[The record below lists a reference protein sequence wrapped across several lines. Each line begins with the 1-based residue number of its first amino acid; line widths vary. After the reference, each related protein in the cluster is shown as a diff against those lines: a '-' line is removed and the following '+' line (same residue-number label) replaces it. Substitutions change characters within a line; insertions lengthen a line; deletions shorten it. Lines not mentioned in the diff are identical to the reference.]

1 MIAQAKSQLV
11 SSSLLDDHGRIM
23 RKLRVSLTDA
33 CNFRCFYC
41 MEENPVFT
49 SPSKLLSPLEI
60 ENICRELI
68 SMGLE
73 EIRITGGEPTLRPE
87 FLEIVERLS
96 ALPVKTLAVTTN
108 GHYLEKLLPQL
119 KGTNLSKINI
129 SVDSL
134 DEGRFHTITR
144 GGDLRKVM
152 SALFRAR
159 DMGFEAKVN
168 AIIFRGINDD
178 EVVEFARFS
187 AKEKIEVRFLEY
199 MKIGPGINDFE
210 TRFVPAREIRSK
222 LQEALGMLT
231 AVSMPHDSTAKVY
244 ATSEGGRIGI
254 IASESEPFCGDCSRL
269 RLSATGMLRPC
280 IMMNTGLSLRGV
292 ASEDYPA
299 IVSKIVALKPE
310 GRLPE
315 IAQGM
320 YQIGG

>member
-1 MIAQAKSQLV
+1 
-11 SSSLLDDHGRIM
+11 M

-269 RLSATGMLRPC
+269 RLSATGMLATPLHHDEYGPIAAGRRKRRLSRHRIENCCVKARRSSSGNRAGHVSNRWIKQKRPPD
-280 IMMNTGLSLRGV
+280 I
-292 ASEDYPA
+292 PA
-299 IVSKIVALKPE
+299 AFF
-310 GRLPE
+310 
-315 IAQGM
+315 
-320 YQIGG
+320 

>member
-1 MIAQAKSQLV
+1 
-11 SSSLLDDHGRIM
+11 M